1 MFFYA
6 ANLFARTAAQGD
18 RGPPQMSANGMSS
31 GKEWERGVNRARINP
46 GSVIVGSLQAV
57 HA

>member
-1 MFFYA
+1 MFFFT

-31 GKEWERGVNRARINP
+31 GKERGVHRARINP
-46 GSVIVGSLQAV
+46 GSIIFGSLQAV